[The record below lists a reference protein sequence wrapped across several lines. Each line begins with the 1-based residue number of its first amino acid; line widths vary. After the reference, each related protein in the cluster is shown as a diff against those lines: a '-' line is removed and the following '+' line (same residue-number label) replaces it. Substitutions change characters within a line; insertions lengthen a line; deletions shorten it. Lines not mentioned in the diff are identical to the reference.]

1 MSMSI
6 NAKIAKIP
14 FFVLYLILAGFTL
27 FNWIRVILFQE
38 NFEVFR
44 TEQPW
49 DYYLSSFFVNNFGIT
64 HQQYFIFA
72 LPVILVCLYI
82 IPKIVGKLLNLDK
95 NSNIKGDN
103 HTAIILILLIAPV
116 ALGIHKFLGPGWRN
130 HLIPGIILI
139 VLFSIWSWIDEKQAQ
154 KIVDERN
161 Q

>member
-1 MSMSI
+1 MSI

-44 TEQPW
+44 IEQPW

-103 HTAIILILLIAPV
+103 HTAS
-116 ALGIHKFLGPGWRN
+116 F
-130 HLIPGIILI
+130 
-139 VLFSIWSWIDEKQAQ
+139 
-154 KIVDERN
+154 
-161 Q
+161 